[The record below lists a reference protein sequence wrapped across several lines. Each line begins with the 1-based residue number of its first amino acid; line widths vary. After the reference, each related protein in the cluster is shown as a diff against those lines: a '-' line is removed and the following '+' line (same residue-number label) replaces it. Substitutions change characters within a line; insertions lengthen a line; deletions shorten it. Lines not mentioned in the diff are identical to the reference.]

1 MKKIDFKF
9 FKTREGK
16 TVFSNILSLGLLQ
29 VAGYVFPLLTMPYL
43 ARVLGVSCIG
53 KIAFASAIIVYLQ
66 TLVDYGFNF
75 TATRDIARKRN
86 DLEEVSKIYSSVLYT
101 KICLLL
107 IAAVIL
113 SLLILI
119 IPKMREEWPLLLT
132 TFMLLPGYIVFP
144 EWLFQGLEKMKFITI
159 LNIVSKFIFTVAV
172 FIFIKSREDYL
183 LQPLLTAGGYIVSG
197 IIAMWI
203 IRYKLGIHIISF
215 CECNICKTLKGST
228 DVFLNQLIPNLYNN
242 FSIMLLGFFCGPMAN
257 GIYEAGSKLI
267 SIVERLLNVI
277 LRAFFP
283 FLARHANKHTTY
295 AIGHFSLV
303 VISSLILFI
312 FSREFILILFSE
324 DFLDAVV
331 VLRILSVS
339 LLGLG
344 LSHIYGTNYMIVL
357 GKEKVLR
364 NITLRNALLGF
375 VMSFPLIYF
384 YGYIGAALTVACT
397 RLCLGIS
404 ILIKS
409 QALKHNINKI

>member
-1 MKKIDFKF
+1 MKRFNLNF
-9 FKTREGK
+9 FKTSEGK

-43 ARVLGVSCIG
+43 ARVLGVSYIG

-75 TATRDIARKRN
+75 TATRDIAKKRG
-86 DLEEVSKIYSSVLYT
+86 DIDEVSKIYSSVLYA
-101 KICLLL
+101 KACLLFV
-107 IAAVIL
+107 AAVIL
-113 SLLILI
+113 LLLILI
-119 IPKMREEWPLLLT
+119 IPKMREEWPLLLA

-144 EWLFQGLEKMKFITI
+144 EWLFQGLEKMKFITM

-197 IIAMWI
+197 LISMWI

-215 CECNICKTLKGST
+215 RECNIYKTLKGST

-242 FSIMLLGFFCGPMAN
+242 FSVMLLGFFCGPMAN

-267 SIVERLLNVI
+267 SIVERLLNVV

-283 FLARHANKHTTY
+283 FLARHANKHKIY

-303 VISSLILFI
+303 VFSSLILFI
-312 FSREFILILFSE
+312 FSREFIVILFSE
-324 DFLDAVV
+324 DFLDAVI
-331 VLRILSVS
+331 VLKILSIS
-339 LLGLG
+339 MLGLG

-375 VMSFPLIYF
+375 MISFPLIYF
-384 YGYIGAALTVACT
+384 YGYIGAALTVGFT
-397 RLCLGIS
+397 RLCLGTS
-404 ILIKS
+404 IFIKS
-409 QALKHNINKI
+409 QTLKRSADKI